1 MTFFQFISICFVTFY
16 GTSLIYAL
24 IVKIETKSSNQSLIS
39 MLDKGELDCDAPL
52 CDQIKEMSE
61 SVVLEEL
68 DCEFDY
74 VDIERVRE
82 KLMRKNE
89 RLSEIVLEV

>member
-1 MTFFQFISICFVTFY
+1 MTFFQFAAICFVTVY
-16 GTSLIYAL
+16 GTSLIYAVIL
-24 IVKIETKSSNQSLIS
+24 KIEAKSSNQSLIS
-39 MLDKGELDCDAPL
+39 MLDKGELSCDVPL
-52 CDQIKEMSE
+52 QVQIQEMSE

-89 RLSEIVLEV
+89 RLSEIILEV